1 MVSFERAS
9 SCASFGTRMNSN
21 TVVIGGDC
29 IRNRRRQYC
38 NINILIVATT
48 IYFVLVM
55 RSVVGTVATR
65 RGHQLIIT
73 PPTTAPIIL
82 AFSVGGSDA
91 YYSSSMRQRRQQRQR
106 WSKQLEITSS
116 SLLSTIAITT
126 QTSTYYYTTTSALQM
141 VNPRKIAARVVRERR
156 KESNNR
162 GAPSTSSHRGGSSS
176 TSMKGDTTL
185 KTLEQQQPSSNM
197 ANTRTSSEAIA
208 IDNSGGVMEVIE
220 SHPSSSS
227 SSSSTTSRATTTAT
241 TKSISSKKSNTG
253 RLRLL
258 PPLQPAAE
266 ILARA
271 SRQTYYEIKDDA
283 TVANAKRRTQKKGAQ
298 TIDLLAQRLC
308 APLREAVRT
317 YERELR
323 YMHPFETVVM
333 ELTVRARQKKDGLS
347 LSSLLAEI
355 HDGRKEL
362 YQLAKDWITKI
373 KDCPTTKDTYD
384 CTEEAKT
391 ALGKTFIDLIDVP
404 WTGVMELQRSLRN
417 APVVRLDCPAVVL
430 VGAPNVGKSSIVR
443 TISSG
448 TPEVNNYPFT
458 TRGVTLGHVRVFWE
472 NERAVSLGQVAGV
485 SIPSEKQLIQER
497 LVKGRKDKDKKKQTK
512 DTNDDTKEKKQKN
525 DVHDLDGDDL
535 LLVDDIKTASSLSV
549 SNNNESIISDKIF
562 PISQL
567 CQIMDSPGVLRR
579 LDGQTRNE
587 MEELTLAAMSHL
599 PTAVMYVMD
608 LSGGAG
614 DKCSSVE
621 DQLLLRK
628 ELRARYPRRP
638 WIDVISKVD
647 LGVVDGAVERLMQII
662 ESEKKMGSGIGN
674 NNHEHGIIELSI
686 KEGLGV
692 EELRQEVM
700 RMLGEVRVVLDAMSA
715 LDERS
720 ARAV

>member
-1 MVSFERAS
+1 M
-9 SCASFGTRMNSN
+9 
-21 TVVIGGDC
+21 
-29 IRNRRRQYC
+29 Q
-38 NINILIVATT
+38 
-48 IYFVLVM
+48 
-55 RSVVGTVATR
+55 
-65 RGHQLIIT
+65 
-73 PPTTAPIIL
+73 
-82 AFSVGGSDA
+82 
-91 YYSSSMRQRRQQRQR
+91 QRRQLQHERL
-106 WSKQLEITSS
+106 STLEITSA
-116 SLLSTIAITT
+116 SLLPTVAITSRSSS
-126 QTSTYYYTTTSALQM
+126 QTSTYYTTSALQM
-141 VNPRKIAARVVRERR
+141 VNPKKIAARVVRERS

-162 GAPSTSSHRGGSSS
+162 GAPSTSFHRGGSSS
-176 TSMKGDTTL
+176 SMKGDTTL
-185 KTLEQQQPSSNM
+185 KSWEQQQTSSNI
-197 ANTRTSSEAIA
+197 ANTRTSSKAIA
-208 IDNSGGVMEVIE
+208 IDNSDGVMEVIE
-220 SHPSSSS
+220 SNPSSSS
-227 SSSSTTSRATTTAT
+227 SSSSTSRVATNTA
-241 TKSISSKKSNTG
+241 KISNSKKSNTG

-258 PPLQPAAE
+258 PPLQPATE

-271 SRQTYYEIKDDA
+271 SRQTYYEIKDDV
-283 TVANAKRRTQKKGAQ
+283 TIVNAKRRTQKKGAQ
-298 TIDLLAQRLC
+298 TINLLAQKLC
-308 APLREAVRT
+308 TPLRETVQT
-317 YERELR
+317 YERELQ

-347 LSSLLAEI
+347 LSSLLSEI

-391 ALGKTFIDLIDVP
+391 ALGKIFIDLIDVP

-448 TPEVNNYPFT
+448 TPEVNKYPFT

-497 LVKGRKDKDKKKQTK
+497 LVRGRKDKKKQTK
-512 DTNDDTKEKKQKN
+512 EMNDDTKETKQKN
-525 DVHDLDGDDL
+525 NADDLKDDDL
-535 LLVDDIKTASSLSV
+535 LLVDGIKTASSSSLSV
-549 SNNNESIISDKIF
+549 STNESIISDKIF

-647 LGVVDGAVERLMQII
+647 LGVVDGAVERLLQII
-662 ESEKKMGSGIGN
+662 ESEKKLGSSSGN
-674 NNHEHGIIELSI
+674 NNQEHGIIELSI

-692 EELRQEVM
+692 DELRQEVM

>member
-1 MVSFERAS
+1 MGS
-9 SCASFGTRMNSN
+9 
-21 TVVIGGDC
+21 I
-29 IRNRRRQYC
+29 
-38 NINILIVATT
+38 
-48 IYFVLVM
+48 
-55 RSVVGTVATR
+55 VGTNAAR

-73 PPTTAPIIL
+73 PPPTAAVPIL
-82 AFSVGGSDA
+82 AFSVSSDG
-91 YYSSSMRQRRQQRQR
+91 YYSSSMRQRRQQQQQRR
-106 WSKQLEITSS
+106 WSTLEITSTS
-116 SLLSTIAITT
+116 FLPTTIATT
-126 QTSTYYYTTTSALQM
+126 RSYSSQTSTYYTTSALQM
-141 VNPRKIAARVVRERR
+141 VNPKKIVARVVRERS
-156 KESNNR
+156 KESSNNR
-162 GAPSTSSHRGGSSS
+162 RGAPSSTSSHRGGSS

-185 KTLEQQQPSSNM
+185 KTFEQQQQQQQPSTNK
-197 ANTRTSSEAIA
+197 ANTRTSSKAIA
-208 IDNSGGVMEVIE
+208 IDNSDEVVMDVIE

-227 SSSSTTSRATTTAT
+227 ISTSSSSSLTSRAATNTA
-241 TKSISSKKSNTG
+241 KINSSSSSKKSNTG

-258 PPLQPAAE
+258 PPLQPACE

-271 SRQTYYEIKDDA
+271 SKQTYYEIKDD
-283 TVANAKRRTQKKGAQ
+283 VSIVNVKRRTQKKGAQ
-298 TIDLLAQRLC
+298 TIDLLAQKLC
-308 APLREAVRT
+308 MPLREAVQT

-333 ELTVRARQKKDGLS
+333 ELTIRARQKKDGVS
-347 LSSLLAEI
+347 LSSLLDEI

-373 KDCPTTKDTYD
+373 KNCDTTKETYD

-391 ALGKTFIDLIDVP
+391 AIGKTFIDLIDVP

-458 TRGVTLGHVRVFWE
+458 TRGVTIGHVRVFWE

-497 LVKGRKDKDKKKQTK
+497 LVKGRKDKDKKQTK
-512 DTNDDTKEKKQKN
+512 ETSDDNTKKKKQKN
-525 DVHDLDGDDL
+525 DGDNVLEDDL
-535 LLVDDIKTASSLSV
+535 SALSSSSLSMI
-549 SNNNESIISDKIF
+549 NNNESSIISDKIF

-567 CQIMDSPGVLRR
+567 CQIMDSPGVLHRR
-579 LDGQTRNE
+579 DGQTRNE

-647 LGVVDGAVERLMQII
+647 LGVVDGAVERLLQII
-662 ESEKKMGSGIGN
+662 ESEKKMGSGSSGN
-674 NNHEHGIIELSI
+674 NNNKINHEHGIIELSI
-686 KEGLGV
+686 KEGVGV

>member
-1 MVSFERAS
+1 L
-9 SCASFGTRMNSN
+9 
-21 TVVIGGDC
+21 D
-29 IRNRRRQYC
+29 
-38 NINILIVATT
+38 
-48 IYFVLVM
+48 
-55 RSVVGTVATR
+55 
-65 RGHQLIIT
+65 
-73 PPTTAPIIL
+73 
-82 AFSVGGSDA
+82 
-91 YYSSSMRQRRQQRQR
+91 
-106 WSKQLEITSS
+106 
-116 SLLSTIAITT
+116 
-126 QTSTYYYTTTSALQM
+126 
-141 VNPRKIAARVVRERR
+141 
-156 KESNNR
+156 
-162 GAPSTSSHRGGSSS
+162 
-176 TSMKGDTTL
+176 
-185 KTLEQQQPSSNM
+185 
-197 ANTRTSSEAIA
+197 
-208 IDNSGGVMEVIE
+208 
-220 SHPSSSS
+220 
-227 SSSSTTSRATTTAT
+227 
-241 TKSISSKKSNTG
+241 
-253 RLRLL
+253 
-258 PPLQPAAE
+258 
-266 ILARA
+266 
-271 SRQTYYEIKDDA
+271 
-283 TVANAKRRTQKKGAQ
+283 
-298 TIDLLAQRLC
+298 
-308 APLREAVRT
+308 
-317 YERELR
+317 
-323 YMHPFETVVM
+323 
-333 ELTVRARQKKDGLS
+333 
-347 LSSLLAEI
+347 EI

-373 KDCPTTKDTYD
+373 KNCDTTKETYD

-391 ALGKTFIDLIDVP
+391 AIGKTFIDLIDVP

-497 LVKGRKDKDKKKQTK
+497 LVKGRKDKNKKQTK
-512 DTNDDTKEKKQKN
+512 DNTSDDNTKEKKQKN
-525 DVHDLDGDDL
+525 NGDYVLEDDL
-535 LLVDDIKTASSLSV
+535 SALSSSSSV
-549 SNNNESIISDKIF
+549 SNNESSIISDKIF

-567 CQIMDSPGVLRR
+567 CQIMDSPGVLHRR
-579 LDGQTRNE
+579 DGQTRNE

-647 LGVVDGAVERLMQII
+647 LGVVDGAVERLLQII
-662 ESEKKMGSGIGN
+662 ESEKKMGSGSSGN
-674 NNHEHGIIELSI
+674 NNNKINHEHGIIELSI
-686 KEGLGV
+686 KEGVGV

>member
-1 MVSFERAS
+1 
-9 SCASFGTRMNSN
+9 MNT
-21 TVVIGGDC
+21 TVDIGGDC
-29 IRNRRRQYC
+29 IRSRRRRQYSS
-38 NINILIVATT
+38 IVTTT
-48 IYFVLVM
+48 IFVVAM
-55 RSVVGTVATR
+55 RSIVGTNAAR
-65 RGHQLIIT
+65 RGRQLIIT
-73 PPTTAPIIL
+73 PPPTAVL
-82 AFSVGGSDA
+82 AFSVSSDG
-91 YYSSSMRQRRQQRQR
+91 YYSSSMRRRRQQQQQR
-106 WSKQLEITSS
+106 WSTLEITSTS
-116 SLLSTIAITT
+116 FLPTTIATT
-126 QTSTYYYTTTSALQM
+126 RSYSSQTSIYYTTSALQM
-141 VNPRKIAARVVRERR
+141 VNPKKIVARVVRERS
-156 KESNNR
+156 KESDYRR
-162 GAPSTSSHRGGSSS
+162 GAPSSTSTHRGGSS

-185 KTLEQQQPSSNM
+185 KTFEQHQPSSSI
-197 ANTRTSSEAIA
+197 ANTRTSSKAIA
-208 IDNSGGVMEVIE
+208 IDNSDEVVMEVIE
-220 SHPSSSS
+220 SHPSSISSFSS
-227 SSSSTTSRATTTAT
+227 SSSLTSRAATNTA
-241 TKSISSKKSNTG
+241 KINSSSSMNKKSNTG

-258 PPLQPAAE
+258 PPLQPACE

-271 SRQTYYEIKDDA
+271 SKQTYYEIKDD
-283 TVANAKRRTQKKGAQ
+283 VSIVNVKRRTQKKGAQ
-298 TIDLLAQRLC
+298 TIDLLAQKLC
-308 APLREAVRT
+308 MPLREAVQT

-333 ELTVRARQKKDGLS
+333 ELTIRARQKKDGVS
-347 LSSLLAEI
+347 LSSLLDEI

-373 KDCPTTKDTYD
+373 KDCPTTKETYD

-391 ALGKTFIDLIDVP
+391 AIGKTFIDLIDVP

-497 LVKGRKDKDKKKQTK
+497 LVKGRKDKNKKQTK
-512 DTNDDTKEKKQKN
+512 DNTRDDNTKEKKQKN
-525 DVHDLDGDDL
+525 NDGDNVLEDDL
-535 LLVDDIKTASSLSV
+535 SALSSSSLSMI
-549 SNNNESIISDKIF
+549 NNNESIISDKIF

-567 CQIMDSPGVLRR
+567 CQIMDSPGVLHRR
-579 LDGQTRNE
+579 DGQTRNE

-647 LGVVDGAVERLMQII
+647 LGVVDGAVERLLQII
-662 ESEKKMGSGIGN
+662 ESEKKMGSGSSGN
-674 NNHEHGIIELSI
+674 NNNKNNHEHGIIELSI
-686 KEGLGV
+686 KEGVGV

>member
-1 MVSFERAS
+1 
-9 SCASFGTRMNSN
+9 
-21 TVVIGGDC
+21 
-29 IRNRRRQYC
+29 
-38 NINILIVATT
+38 
-48 IYFVLVM
+48 
-55 RSVVGTVATR
+55 
-65 RGHQLIIT
+65 
-73 PPTTAPIIL
+73 
-82 AFSVGGSDA
+82 
-91 YYSSSMRQRRQQRQR
+91 
-106 WSKQLEITSS
+106 
-116 SLLSTIAITT
+116 
-126 QTSTYYYTTTSALQM
+126 
-141 VNPRKIAARVVRERR
+141 
-156 KESNNR
+156 
-162 GAPSTSSHRGGSSS
+162 
-176 TSMKGDTTL
+176 
-185 KTLEQQQPSSNM
+185 
-197 ANTRTSSEAIA
+197 
-208 IDNSGGVMEVIE
+208 
-220 SHPSSSS
+220 
-227 SSSSTTSRATTTAT
+227 
-241 TKSISSKKSNTG
+241 
-253 RLRLL
+253 
-258 PPLQPAAE
+258 
-266 ILARA
+266 
-271 SRQTYYEIKDDA
+271 
-283 TVANAKRRTQKKGAQ
+283 
-298 TIDLLAQRLC
+298 
-308 APLREAVRT
+308 
-317 YERELR
+317 
-323 YMHPFETVVM
+323 
-333 ELTVRARQKKDGLS
+333 
-347 LSSLLAEI
+347 
-355 HDGRKEL
+355 
-362 YQLAKDWITKI
+362 
-373 KDCPTTKDTYD
+373 
-384 CTEEAKT
+384 
-391 ALGKTFIDLIDVP
+391 LGKTFIDLIDVP

-430 VGAPNVGKSSIVR
+430 VGAPNTGKSSIVR

-497 LVKGRKDKDKKKQTK
+497 LVKGRKDKDKKKQMK

-525 DVHDLDGDDL
+525 DVDDLDDDDL
-535 LLVDDIKTASSLSV
+535 LLVDDIKIASSLSV

-579 LDGQTRNE
+579 LDGQARNE

-647 LGVVDGAVERLMQII
+647 LGVVDGAVERLLQII
-662 ESEKKMGSGIGN
+662 ESEKKMGSGSGN
-674 NNHEHGIIELSI
+674 NSHKHGIIELSI

>member
-1 MVSFERAS
+1 
-9 SCASFGTRMNSN
+9 MNSN
-21 TVVIGGDC
+21 TVVIGGDW
-29 IRNRRRQYC
+29 RRQCC

-48 IYFVLVM
+48 IYFVVVM
-55 RSVVGTVATR
+55 GSVVGTFATR
-65 RGHQLIIT
+65 RGRQLLIVT
-73 PPTTAPIIL
+73 PPTTAPMIL
-82 AFSVGGSDA
+82 AFSVGGSNA

-106 WSKQLEITSS
+106 WSRLEITSA
-116 SLLSTIAITT
+116 SLLPTIAITT
-126 QTSTYYYTTTSALQM
+126 RPSSSQTPSTYYYTTTSALQM

-162 GAPSTSSHRGGSSS
+162 GATSTSSHRGGSS
-176 TSMKGDTTL
+176 TSMIGDTTL
-185 KTLEQQQPSSNM
+185 KTLEQQQPSSNI
-197 ANTRTSSEAIA
+197 ANTRTSYEAIA
-208 IDNSGGVMEVIE
+208 IDNSGGVMEVVE

-227 SSSSTTSRATTTAT
+227 IPSSSSTSRATTTT
-241 TKSISSKKSNTG
+241 NTKSISSKKSNTG

-258 PPLQPAAE
+258 PPLQPATE

-298 TIDLLAQRLC
+298 TIDLLAQKLC
-308 APLREAVRT
+308 APLREAVQT

-347 LSSLLAEI
+347 LSSLLSEI

-373 KDCPTTKDTYD
+373 KDCPTTKDTCD

-417 APVVRLDCPAVVL
+417 SPVVRLDCPAVVL

-525 DVHDLDGDDL
+525 DVHDLDDDDL

-599 PTAVMYVMD
+599 PTAVMFVMD

-647 LGVVDGAVERLMQII
+647 LGVVDGAVERLLQII
-662 ESEKKMGSGIGN
+662 ESEKKIGSGSGN